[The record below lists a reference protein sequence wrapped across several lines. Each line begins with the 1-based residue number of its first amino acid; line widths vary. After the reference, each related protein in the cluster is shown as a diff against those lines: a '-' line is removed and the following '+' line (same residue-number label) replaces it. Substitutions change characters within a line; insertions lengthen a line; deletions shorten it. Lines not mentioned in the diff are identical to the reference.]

1 MKKRVFACILALC
14 LCVGL
19 FVGLIAGCSH
29 SENAPDPSK
38 PQIVVTVFPIYDWM
52 QNLLSDRAGEF
63 GLTLLESSG
72 ADLHNYQPTVNDI
85 YALSNCDLFVYIGG
99 ESDQW
104 VADALTQAANKDMIV
119 VNLMDAL
126 GALAR
131 EEELPEGL
139 TEDEHGHEHDGP
151 EYDEHIWLSVRNAA
165 ALCRVL
171 TDALAKLDAANAEE
185 YRENC
190 EAYTAQLDMLDAGFT
205 RVVND
210 APTKTLLFADRYPF
224 LYLVKDYGLT
234 AYAAFS
240 GCSAETEASF
250 EMIRF
255 LVGKVDELG
264 LKHVIVLESGD
275 QRIATTIISE
285 SRDKDAE
292 ILTLNSMQSVTMDDV
307 KNGVSYFGLMQ
318 ENLAV
323 LEAALAN

>member
-1 MKKRVFACILALC
+1 M
-14 LCVGL
+14 
-19 FVGLIAGCSH
+19 
-29 SENAPDPSK
+29 
-38 PQIVVTVFPIYDWM
+38 
-52 QNLLSDRAGEF
+52 
-63 GLTLLESSG
+63 
-72 ADLHNYQPTVNDI
+72 
-85 YALSNCDLFVYIGG
+85 
-99 ESDQW
+99 
-104 VADALTQAANKDMIV
+104 ADALTQAANKDMIV

-126 GALAR
+126 GGLAR

-139 TEDEHGHEHDGP
+139 TEDEDGHDGP
-151 EYDEHIWLSVRNAA
+151 EYDEHIWLSVKNAA

-285 SRDKDAE
+285 SRDKDAD

>member
-131 EEELPEGL
+131 EE
-139 TEDEHGHEHDGP
+139 
-151 EYDEHIWLSVRNAA
+151 I
-165 ALCRVL
+165 
-171 TDALAKLDAANAEE
+171 
-185 YRENC
+185 
-190 EAYTAQLDMLDAGFT
+190 AQ
-205 RVVND
+205 
-210 APTKTLLFADRYPF
+210 
-224 LYLVKDYGLT
+224 
-234 AYAAFS
+234 
-240 GCSAETEASF
+240 
-250 EMIRF
+250 
-255 LVGKVDELG
+255 
-264 LKHVIVLESGD
+264 
-275 QRIATTIISE
+275 
-285 SRDKDAE
+285 
-292 ILTLNSMQSVTMDDV
+292 MQSVLKEYGFSFFD
-307 KNGVSYFGLMQ
+307 
-318 ENLAV
+318 LAESSPKAEKTKKSCARAIRCLIFV
-323 LEAALAN
+323 M

>member
-99 ESDQW
+99 ESDKW

-139 TEDEHGHEHDGP
+139 TEDEDEHDGP

-171 TDALAKLDAANAEE
+171 TDALAKLDAANAE
-185 YRENC
+185 
-190 EAYTAQLDMLDAGFT
+190 
-205 RVVND
+205 
-210 APTKTLLFADRYPF
+210 
-224 LYLVKDYGLT
+224 
-234 AYAAFS
+234 
-240 GCSAETEASF
+240 
-250 EMIRF
+250 
-255 LVGKVDELG
+255 
-264 LKHVIVLESGD
+264 
-275 QRIATTIISE
+275 
-285 SRDKDAE
+285 
-292 ILTLNSMQSVTMDDV
+292 
-307 KNGVSYFGLMQ
+307 
-318 ENLAV
+318 
-323 LEAALAN
+323 

>member
-1 MKKRVFACILALC
+1 MKKRVLACILALC

-19 FVGLIAGCSH
+19 FVGLVAGCSP
-29 SENAPDPSK
+29 SKNDADPSK

-52 QNLLSDRAGEF
+52 RNLLSDRAGEF
-63 GLTLLESSG
+63 NLTLLEDSG

-85 YALSNCDLFVYIGG
+85 YALSNCDLFIYIGG
-99 ESDQW
+99 ESDKW
-104 VADALTQAANKDMIV
+104 VADALKQAANKDMIV
-119 VNLMDAL
+119 INLMEAL
-126 GALAR
+126 GSLAR
-131 EEELPEGL
+131 EEELPEGV
-139 TEDEHGHEHDGP
+139 TEEEHEHEDEGP
-151 EYDEHIWLSVRNAA
+151 EYDEHIWLSVKNAA
-165 ALCRVL
+165 ALCPVL
-171 TDALAKLDAANAEE
+171 AEALAKLDAANAEE

-255 LVGKVDELG
+255 LVSKVDELG
-264 LKHVIVLESGD
+264 LKHVMVLESGD
-275 QRIATTIISE
+275 RRIATTIISE
-285 SRDKDAE
+285 SRGKDAD